1 MIVYGVCGGLDPY
14 HGLIAFITED
24 EGSQVQMWRY
34 TALGLSLVATF
45 DNGNAVQSEGCVYD
59 DQNRTLLIS
68 EEQDRGI
75 LRAYKIDNNLDFL
88 NPTVI
93 DTRDGYIV
101 GDPEGISIY
110 KTSDIEGY
118 IVLSSQGDNTI
129 NIYNRQLPYD
139 YLGSFE
145 IEKTDL
151 IDGVSDTDGVD
162 SINFNFNANLPNG
175 LLVVQ
180 DGWNDLTGT
189 PERQNFKYIS
199 FKQIIDKLNP

>member
-1 MIVYGVCGGLDPY
+1 MPY
-14 HGLIAFITED
+14 
-24 EGSQVQMWRY
+24 
-34 TALGLSLVATF
+34 
-45 DNGNAVQSEGCVYD
+45 N
-59 DQNRTLLIS
+59 
-68 EEQDRGI
+68 
-75 LRAYKIDNNLDFL
+75 
-88 NPTVI
+88 
-93 DTRDGYIV
+93 
-101 GDPEGISIY
+101 
-110 KTSDIEGY
+110 
-118 IVLSSQGDNTI
+118 
-129 NIYNRQLPYD
+129 